1 MHSAKFKFLVMKETI
16 ANFHDDVFLLLHV
29 RPEFIFFSFI
39 FKIVNPC
46 EVKIA
51 IALICKRKQN
61 PEGLCSS
68 RKYPDPHHG
77 GNWKFQG
84 GGGVRGPGNSRR
96 EGGWTIKSLSRGA
109 ISFRFRPEFEHC
121 FLTTW

>member
-39 FKIVNPC
+39 FKFVNPS

-61 PEGLCSS
+61 PEGF
-68 RKYPDPHHG
+68 
-77 GNWKFQG
+77 W
-84 GGGVRGPGNSRR
+84 
-96 EGGWTIKSLSRGA
+96 
-109 ISFRFRPEFEHC
+109 
-121 FLTTW
+121 

>member
-1 MHSAKFKFLVMKETI
+1 MKETI

-61 PEGLCSS
+61 PEGFLVAAG
-68 RKYPDPHHG
+68 KGHHCANG
-77 GNWKFQG
+77 LNKW
-84 GGGVRGPGNSRR
+84 R
-96 EGGWTIKSLSRGA
+96 
-109 ISFRFRPEFEHC
+109 HH
-121 FLTTW
+121 